1 MIDKMKMTDRQR
13 QILGWIAV
21 GFSTLIACFWAFW
34 GIIENFHEGW
44 YFPSLWQNLGLM
56 LVQYLLMTIIFVAVA
71 LLSVQWPRLGG
82 LIHVA
87 AGIWAFWFFSG
98 ASIVVIVFSITLP
111 LLLLGAFYWLGRPEP
126 KKLARGLIIG
136 LPLLTLIVCGI
147 EPAIRV
153 AGRIDDGKHDA
164 RLVEGNGVQLVWAPA
179 GPGWPQDGVNW
190 EEAKRRCRYL
200 TEDGKSLADTP
211 QDIWRLPTVDEAIR
225 SMARHGQNSGGRW
238 NAETQK
244 ASFQKTPDKESPLWD
259 KYSKVIYWWTAT
271 EVDEKNAYIVVY
283 NGQVWPR
290 SKKAYWGYL
299 GFRAVK
305 TEAKERS

>member
-1 MIDKMKMTDRQR
+1 MSKRTRK
-13 QILGWIAV
+13 ILGWIAV
-21 GFSTLIACFWAFW
+21 GLSTLIAGFWAFW

-44 YFPSLWQNLGLM
+44 YYPSLFKNLGLM
-56 LVQYLLMTIIFVAVA
+56 IVQYLLFTLIFVAGA
-71 LLSVQWPRLGG
+71 LLAIYRPRIGGG
-82 LIHVA
+82 LHVLA
-87 AGIWAFWFFSG
+87 ALWAVWYFRG
-98 ASIVVIVFSITLP
+98 ASSVVIYFSIAGP

-126 KKLARGLIIG
+126 RKLARRIVIG
-136 LPLLTLIVCGI
+136 LPLLTLLICGF

-153 AGRIDDGKHDA
+153 AGRIDDGKHEA
-164 RLVEGNGVQLVWAPA
+164 RFVEGNGVKLIWAPE

-190 EEAKRRCRYL
+190 EEAKRRCQYL
-200 TEDGKSLADTP
+200 TEDGKTLADVP
-211 QDIWRLPTVDEAIR
+211 QNIWRLPTVDEAIR
-225 SMARHGQNSGGRW
+225 SMARHGQNSGGLW
-238 NAETQK
+238 NAQTQK

-290 SKKAYWGYL
+290 PKKAYWGYL

-305 TEAKERS
+305 AVVKN